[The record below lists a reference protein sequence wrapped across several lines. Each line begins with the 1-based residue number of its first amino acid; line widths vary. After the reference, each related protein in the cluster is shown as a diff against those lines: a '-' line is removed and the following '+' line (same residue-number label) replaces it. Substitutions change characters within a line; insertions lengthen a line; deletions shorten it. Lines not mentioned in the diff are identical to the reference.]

1 MNYYNYGVDRN
12 SRWIQ
17 PPKSAMN
24 DNLYNLDYPIYNNNN
39 ERQHYKNK
47 YTYMLNNKSRTS
59 V

>member
-1 MNYYNYGVDRN
+1 MNYYNYGADRN

-39 ERQHYKNK
+39 ERQHYAKTNIH
-47 YTYMLNNKSRTS
+47 TC
-59 V
+59 